1 MAENNNGVAFAV
13 TSKNTVTYVTS
24 GPDTTTPTK
33 KGKSSKPQTL
43 KSVVA
48 GKK

>member
-1 MAENNNGVAFAV
+1 MADNNGGVAFSV
-13 TSKNTVTYVTS
+13 TSKNTVTYVQS
-24 GPDTTTPTK
+24 GNNQSAPVK